1 MSPLQMPFVCEAS
14 GLALAQRVAEKQ
26 ELNLWQCNLSADSPG
41 WWPQRAGG
49 ARAPDVGGGAKGGS
63 RSWMGQVP

>member
-26 ELNLWQCNLSADSPG
+26 ELNLLAMQLIC
-41 WWPQRAGG
+41 
-49 ARAPDVGGGAKGGS
+49 
-63 RSWMGQVP
+63 